1 MVRISLTKRIGDGT
15 NNINVLIDNPQ
26 HISVNPRLIA
36 WFSAADVWNRNADPL
51 YSHQEAEM
59 KFELPS
65 TMEAFLY
72 SASFKHFVMKFHNRR
87 DIDFIM

>member
-1 MVRISLTKRIGDGT
+1 MIKISLTKRIGDGT

-26 HISVNPRLIA
+26 HISVNSRLIA
-36 WFSAADVWNRNADPL
+36 WFSAADVWNRNADTL
-51 YSHQEAEM
+51 YSPQEAEM

-72 SASFKHFVMKFHNRR
+72 SPAFRYFILKFHRSR
-87 DIDFIM
+87 DIDIIM

>member
-26 HISVNPRLIA
+26 NITIDSRLIA
-36 WFSAADVWNRNADPL
+36 WLSAADVWNMNAGPL
-51 YSHQEAEM
+51 YSPQEEEM

-72 SASFKHFVMKFHNRR
+72 SPAFRYFILKFHRSR
-87 DIDFIM
+87 DINIIM

>member
-1 MVRISLTKRIGDGT
+1 MIKISLTKRIGDGT

-26 HISVNPRLIA
+26 HMHIDTRLVA
-36 WFSAADVWNRNADPL
+36 WLSAADVWNRNADTL
-51 YSHQEAEM
+51 YSPQEEEM

-72 SASFKHFVMKFHNRR
+72 SPAFRYFILKFHRSR
-87 DIDFIM
+87 DIEFII

>member
-1 MVRISLTKRIGDGT
+1 MIKISLTKRIGDGT

-26 HISVNPRLIA
+26 HISINPKLIA
-36 WFSAADVWNRNADPL
+36 WFSAADVWNRNADTL
-51 YSHQEAEM
+51 YSPQEAEM

-72 SASFKHFVMKFHNRR
+72 SPAFRYFILKFHRSR
-87 DIDFIM
+87 DIDIIM

>member
-1 MVRISLTKRIGDGT
+1 MIKISLTKRIGDGT

-26 HISVNPRLIA
+26 HMHIDTRLVA
-36 WFSAADVWNRNADPL
+36 WLSAADVWNRNADPL

-72 SASFKHFVMKFHNRR
+72 SPAFRYFILKFHRSR
-87 DIDFIM
+87 DIEIVV

>member
-1 MVRISLTKRIGDGT
+1 MIKISLTKRIGDGT

-26 HISVNPRLIA
+26 HMHIDTRLVA
-36 WFSAADVWNRNADPL
+36 WLSAADVWNRNADTL
-51 YSHQEAEM
+51 YPSQEAEM

-72 SASFKHFVMKFHNRR
+72 SPAFRYFILKFHRSG
-87 DIDFIM
+87 DIEFI

>member
-1 MVRISLTKRIGDGT
+1 MIRISLTKRIGDGT

-26 HISVNPRLIA
+26 HMHIDTRLVA
-36 WFSAADVWNRNADPL
+36 WLSAADVWNRNADPL

-72 SASFKHFVMKFHNRR
+72 SPAFRYFILKFHRSR
-87 DIDFIM
+87 DIEIVV

>member
-1 MVRISLTKRIGDGT
+1 MIRISLTKRIGDGT

-26 HISVNPRLIA
+26 HMHIDTRLVA
-36 WFSAADVWNRNADPL
+36 WLSAADVWNRNADPL

-72 SASFKHFVMKFHNRR
+72 SPAFRYFILKFHRSM
-87 DIDFIM
+87 DIEIVV

>member
-1 MVRISLTKRIGDGT
+1 MIKISLTKRIGDGT

-26 HISVNPRLIA
+26 HISINPKLIA
-36 WFSAADVWNRNADPL
+36 WFSATDVWNRNADTL
-51 YSHQEAEM
+51 YSPQEAEM

-72 SASFKHFVMKFHNRR
+72 SPAFRYFILKFHRSG
-87 DIDFIM
+87 DIEFI

>member
-1 MVRISLTKRIGDGT
+1 MIRISLTKRIGDGT

-26 HISVNPRLIA
+26 HMHIDTRLVA
-36 WFSAADVWNRNADPL
+36 WLSAADVWNRNADPL

-65 TMEAFLY
+65 TMETFLY
-72 SASFKHFVMKFHNRR
+72 SPAFRYFILKFHRSR
-87 DIDFIM
+87 DIEIVI

>member
-26 HISVNPRLIA
+26 NITIDSRLIA
-36 WFSAADVWNRNADPL
+36 WLSAADVWNMNAGPL
-51 YSHQEAEM
+51 YSPQEEEM

>member
-1 MVRISLTKRIGDGT
+1 MIKIFLTKRIGDGT

-26 HISVNPRLIA
+26 HISVDHKLIT
-36 WFSAADVWNRNADPL
+36 WFSAADVWNRNADTL
-51 YSHQEAEM
+51 YSPQEAEM

-72 SASFKHFVMKFHNRR
+72 SPAFRYFILKFHRSR
-87 DIDFIM
+87 DIDIIM

>member
-1 MVRISLTKRIGDGT
+1 MIKISLTKRIGDGT

-26 HISVNPRLIA
+26 HMHIDTRLVA
-36 WFSAADVWNRNADPL
+36 WLSAADVWNMNADPL
-51 YSHQEAEM
+51 YSPKETEM
-59 KFELPS
+59 KFELPA

>member
-1 MVRISLTKRIGDGT
+1 MIKISLTKRIGDGT

-26 HISVNPRLIA
+26 HMSVDPRLIA

-72 SASFKHFVMKFHNRR
+72 SPAFRYFILKFLKSGDTEFV
-87 DIDFIM
+87 I